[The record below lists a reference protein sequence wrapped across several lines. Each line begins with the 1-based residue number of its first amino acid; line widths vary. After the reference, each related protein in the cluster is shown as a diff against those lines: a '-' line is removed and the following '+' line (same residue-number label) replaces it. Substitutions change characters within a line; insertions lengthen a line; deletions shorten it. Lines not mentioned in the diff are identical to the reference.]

1 MWPQKCFE
9 SAAASFDVQ
18 KHLRREVVMKRIA
31 MVLFVLI
38 LCVVGF
44 GFYRGWFSLS
54 SSKSGAGSNQVNISL
69 TVDPDRMKA
78 DSQLA
83 KKSTVE
89 PVAQV
94 TQGAK

>member
-1 MWPQKCFE
+1 
-9 SAAASFDVQ
+9 
-18 KHLRREVVMKRIA
+18 MKRIA

-54 SSKSGAGSNQVNISL
+54 SPKSAAGSNQVNISL